1 MGIRLL
7 NTFLNAHNVN
17 GIKKG
22 EHFSTLKRKTICV
35 DISIYLYKFKQ
46 EAANTINENT
56 GELLVDQHEVLL
68 TRIEHMVELF
78 RRYQCELV
86 VVFDGKPPKEKEE
99 TLEER
104 RVVKKAAQSKNAVY
118 KQMLIQRANQLS
130 KEDKTSLCNKV
141 IAETKKSISINKQD
155 IEAVKELFDELR
167 VKYIECEG
175 EADDVCVELVKKGE
189 AWGVM
194 SDDTD
199 FIAQCCKRV
208 LRNVDF
214 DNQRYDFVNTQIV
227 LYSLHMNQHDFKCIC
242 VLGGCDYYKLE
253 TKNNKQINI
262 FKLYE
267 YFCKYSAQIENKK
280 NNKRNQNNQKEKD
293 FLCWLSKYLEIN
305 VEEVNHII
313 DTHMK

>member
-22 EHFSTLKRKTICV
+22 EHFSTLKRKIICV

-56 GELLVDQHEVLL
+56 GELLVDPHEVLL
-68 TRIEHMVELF
+68 TRIKYMVELF

-86 VVFDGKPPKEKEE
+86 VVFDGKPPKEKEK

-104 RVVKKAAQSKNAVY
+104 RVNKKAAQSKNAVY
-118 KQMLIQRANQLS
+118 KQMLTQRAGQLS
-130 KEDKTSLCNKV
+130 KEDKVILCNKV
-141 IAETKKSISINKQD
+141 IAETKKSISINKHD
-155 IEAVKELFDELR
+155 VEAVKALLEELR
-167 VKYIECEG
+167 VKYIQCEG

-189 AWGVM
+189 AWGVI

-214 DNQRYDFVNTQIV
+214 DNQRYDFINTQIV
-227 LYSLHMNQHDFKCIC
+227 LCSLHIKPYDFKCIC
-242 VLGGCDYYKLE
+242 VLSGCDYFKLE

-262 FKLYE
+262 FTLYD
-267 YFCKYSAQIENKK
+267 YYQKFSGQKK
-280 NNKRNQNNQKEKD
+280 DNQKE
-293 FLCWLSKYLEIN
+293 FLTWLSKYIKINIEEIN
-305 VEEVNHII
+305 NII
-313 DTHMK
+313 DTHMN